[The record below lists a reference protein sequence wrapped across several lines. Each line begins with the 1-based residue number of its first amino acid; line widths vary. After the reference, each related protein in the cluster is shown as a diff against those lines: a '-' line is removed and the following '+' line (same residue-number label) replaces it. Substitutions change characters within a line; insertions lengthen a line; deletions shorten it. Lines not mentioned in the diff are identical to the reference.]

1 MEKQLNKTIMKLTLI
16 NMTWSGGRWSGFL
29 YLPLNDSG
37 SPVLNMDKF
46 EKLTGFHIPRGSTFT
61 IS

>member
-1 MEKQLNKTIMKLTLI
+1 MKLTLI
-16 NMTWSGGRWSGFL
+16 NITWSGGRWSGFL

-46 EKLTGFHIPRGSTFT
+46 EKLTRFHIPRGSTFT
-61 IS
+61 TS